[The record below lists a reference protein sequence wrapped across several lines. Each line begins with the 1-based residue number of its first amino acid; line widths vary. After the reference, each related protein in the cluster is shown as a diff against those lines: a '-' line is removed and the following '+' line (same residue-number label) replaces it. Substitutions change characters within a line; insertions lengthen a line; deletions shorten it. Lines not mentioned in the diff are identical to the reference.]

1 MAKRISASLT
11 LIVDLKVGDYA
22 DIKNLISKLDCSCID
37 TSGEDAKIIDVKI
50 IDRKLLVEGDVEE

>member
-22 DIKNLISKLDCSCID
+22 DIKNLISKLDCNCLDI
-37 TSGEDAKIIDVKI
+37 SGEDAKIINIEI
-50 IDRKLLVEGDVEE
+50 IDRKLLVEGDMEE